1 MRATRAMLEPGA
13 ARQDLAPWRAHPFV
27 REQAQLGLLGIAQD
41 PPNRGVHAIS
51 RMYNAGR
58 CVGLAR
64 WALEL
69 PVQYAK
75 DRTAFGQPISDYQSV
90 SFPLA
95 ESAMDIYGGCRA
107 GC

>member
-1 MRATRAMLEPGA
+1 
-13 ARQDLAPWRAHPFV
+13 
-27 REQAQLGLLGIAQD
+27 
-41 PPNRGVHAIS
+41 
-51 RMYNAGR
+51 MYNAGR